1 MHNNEDDGDEA
12 PLPPPPMCF
21 MARGNS
27 KVSDDDDSSSDE
39 SEHGLSPNKMQNIL
53 DEYQQVIKKYKS
65 KCKVLEIEYAKLNA
79 SNNKLIV
86 RRNEVIE
93 THDTCII
100 SSKQLREE
108 FDKLLAK

>member
-1 MHNNEDDGDEA
+1 MHDDDDDEA

-39 SEHGLSPNKMQNIL
+39 SESGLTPSEVKTIL

-65 KCKVLEIEYAKLNA
+65 KCKVLENEYAKLKA
-79 SNNKLIV
+79 SNEEFLVRHNEIV
-86 RRNEVIE
+86 E
-93 THDTCII
+93 THDT
-100 SSKQLREE
+100 
-108 FDKLLAK
+108 